1 MLSFD
6 QFTQLS
12 YQEKKE
18 TLIGIFTQLDDQK
31 VVSFEDVIFLLG
43 ASNAIKESTLDSVY
57 RDLHTT
63 LDKSKEMNMTQ
74 SELMKIKQM
83 IMNDQASNK
92 DKSEA
97 ESLLD
102 NL

>member
-1 MLSFD
+1 MLSLD
-6 QFTQLS
+6 QFTQMT

-18 TLIGIFTQLDDQK
+18 TLIGIFTQLDGQK
-31 VVSFEDVIFLLG
+31 VVSFEDVIFLLE

-63 LDKSKEMNMTQ
+63 LDKSKEMYMTQ

-83 IMNDQASNK
+83 LMHDEISNK
-92 DKSEA
+92 EKSDA
-97 ESLLD
+97 ENLLD
-102 NL
+102 TI